1 MPTGAPPSSPSG
13 SIAFHPRHTNGILLG
28 GALTAWAFVFTAL
41 LVDGG
46 LTQAV
51 SLSALGCYLLAAVL
65 FSLGCLFAYWTYARL
80 TLRYVLDRNGLAI
93 HWGFICQVIPLDKI
107 ERVVPGPPGFPLRV
121 EGLNWPGHHVG
132 RGFVERIGETLF
144 YTTHSSPEE
153 LLYVVTPTD
162 AYAVS
167 VPDGAMFTAEVQ
179 ARQKEGAAVALHQ
192 MPRRTLLAAQPF
204 WQDGLAQL
212 LALSAILLCAATFG
226 VVYARY
232 AGLPESLAMS
242 FPPLEV
248 TRVAAKSEL
257 LTLPTTA
264 FGLLLV
270 NLILAFVIH
279 AWERMAAHLL
289 LVALVGLETVFL
301 VGAAIA
307 VS

>member
-1 MPTGAPPSSPSG
+1 MPTGAPLSSPSG
-13 SIAFHPRHTNGILLG
+13 SVTFHPRHTNGILLG
-28 GALTAWAFVFTAL
+28 GALAAWAFVLTGL
-41 LVDGG
+41 LVDRG

-51 SLSALGCYLLAAVL
+51 SLSALACYLVATVL
-65 FSLGCLFAYWTYARL
+65 FGLGCLFAGWTYARL

-93 HWGFICQVIPLDKI
+93 HWGFIRQVIPLDKI
-107 ERVVPGPPGFPLRV
+107 EQVVSGPPGFFPRV

-167 VPDGAMFTAEVQ
+167 VPDGARFTAEVQ
-179 ARQKEGAAVALHQ
+179 ARQNQGAAVALHQ
-192 MPRRTLLAAQPF
+192 MPRRSLLAAQPF
-204 WQDGLAQL
+204 WQDWLAQL

-226 VVYARY
+226 VIFARY
-232 AGLPESLAMS
+232 GDLPESLAMS
-242 FPPLEV
+242 FPPLGV

-257 LTLPTTA
+257 LSLPTTA

-279 AWERMAAHLL
+279 AWERMAAYLL
-289 LVALVGLETVFL
+289 LAALVGLEAVFL
-301 VGAAIA
+301 AGAAIA